1 MVEVPIPTMV
11 ITFFTMVATSVLELV
26 YVKAPLLLVVGE
38 VIVNAAF
45 PNTFAGTEKLV
56 IVVVALPTTKDVVI
70 DADVLF
76 SVLA

>member
-26 YVKAPLLLVVGE
+26 YVKVPLLLVVGE

-70 DADVLF
+70 DSDVLF

>member
-26 YVKAPLLLVVGE
+26 YVKVPLLLVVGE